1 MWFVVSDLF
10 IALFLNYI
18 PTGHLPAVPD
28 FVALVLAF
36 WCMRQ
41 PLKIGIGAGFVFG
54 LLTDIGVGAAMGQ
67 HAFSYVLLAYAANEP
82 VAAGAV
88 VHAGRAGAH
97 VLPLLFMSQ
106 VVMVVV
112 RLLAGPS
119 SPAGGCSSAALWPPC
134 CGFPCTT
141 CCCCPVPADGA
152 MRIGRSSAGA

>member
-1 MWFVVSDLF
+1 LSTTLF

-36 WCMRQ
+36 WCVRE

-67 HAFSYVLLAYAANEP
+67 HAFLRAAGLCGQRA
-82 VAAGAV
+82 VAPGAV
-88 VHAGRAGAH
+88 VHAGRAGLH

-119 SPAGGCSSAALWPPC
+119 SGLVDVLRQLRGALLWIPLHYVLLLPQYQ
-134 CGFPCTT
+134 
-141 CCCCPVPADGA
+141 PVERDENRP
-152 MRIGRSSAGA
+152 I